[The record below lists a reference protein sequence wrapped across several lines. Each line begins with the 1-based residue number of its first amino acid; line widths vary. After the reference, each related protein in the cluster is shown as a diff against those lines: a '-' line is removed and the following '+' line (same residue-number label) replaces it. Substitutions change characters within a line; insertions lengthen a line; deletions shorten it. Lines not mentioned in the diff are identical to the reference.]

1 MLRMFGAFVV
11 AYEIGV
17 AAAAA
22 DVAAAASHRSCSALR
37 AELVSVVGVG
47 SAGRAPCMPEFVVV
61 SPEFYP
67 EQLRHLQHLYR
78 FQNKTAAF
86 LFRVPPHIPCQ
97 PQSG

>member
-1 MLRMFGAFVV
+1 MMLRMFGAFVV
-11 AYEIGV
+11 TYEIG
-17 AAAAA
+17 
-22 DVAAAASHRSCSALR
+22 VAAAASHRSCSALR
-37 AELVSVVGVG
+37 AERVSVVGAG

-67 EQLRHLQHLYR
+67 EQLRHLQQHLYR
-78 FQNKTAAF
+78 FQNKMAAF